1 MSMDLGQ
8 SQLETARCL
17 RLLGTAENEMARGT
31 EHKQQ
36 IHEQMAENRYRNSRA
51 LETESHMFSGLSLL
65 SAIPQK
71 HGDVRRTLV
80 LIFRACV
87 RECGQLPIWRSAL
100 GGRVGKAGQGM
111 GVQVR

>member
-51 LETESHMFSGLSLL
+51 LETELHIFSGLNLL
-65 SAIPQK
+65 SAILRLRC
-71 HGDVRRTLV
+71 HVR
-80 LIFRACV
+80 
-87 RECGQLPIWRSAL
+87 
-100 GGRVGKAGQGM
+100 
-111 GVQVR
+111 